1 MGVRHV
7 VVFRFRQG
15 TTADQ
20 SATIAAELR
29 KLPAAIPEIA
39 SYTVGE
45 DAGLV
50 EGTWDFAVIADFASE
65 ADYFTYREHPDHQA
79 VIARHIQPVVD
90 ERASAQIV
98 VP

>member
-7 VVFRFRQG
+7 VVFRFRED

-20 SATIAAELR
+20 RATIAAELR
-29 KLPAAIPEIA
+29 KLPAVIPEIA

-50 EGTWDFAVIADFASE
+50 EGTWDFAVVADFASE
-65 ADYFTYREHPDHQA
+65 ADYFSYRENPDHQA

>member
-7 VVFRFRQG
+7 VVFRFREG

-20 SATIAAELR
+20 RATIVAELR
-29 KLPAAIPEIA
+29 KLPAVIPEIA

-50 EGTWDFAVIADFASE
+50 EGTWDFAVVADFASE
-65 ADYFTYREHPDHQA
+65 AYYLSYRENPDL
-79 VIARHIQPVVD
+79 
-90 ERASAQIV
+90 ERKKGA
-98 VP
+98 PPPWR

>member
-1 MGVRHV
+1 MRVRHV
-7 VVFRFRQG
+7 VVFRFREG

-20 SATIAAELR
+20 RATIAAELR

-50 EGTWDFAVIADFASE
+50 DGTWDFAVIADFATV

-79 VIARHIQPVVD
+79 VIARHIQPVVQ
-90 ERASAQIV
+90 ERASTQIV

>member
-7 VVFRFRQG
+7 VVFRFREG

-20 SATIAAELR
+20 RATIVAELR
-29 KLPAAIPEIA
+29 KLPAVIPEIA

-65 ADYFTYREHPDHQA
+65 ADYLSYRENPDHRA

-90 ERASAQIV
+90 ERGSAQIV